1 MVSGEWCVEAV
12 ARALRTP
19 ALPISL
25 EPISYIGTCATE
37 AMWDAGLGGSPAAI
51 CRYCKGDR
59 RQDAP
64 LSGRFA
70 TAGRTPA
77 EMGAQRRSRCSAPR
91 PFGLR
96 PGRSAASLPSLTI
109 STYGLRRAP
118 RIRSV
123 LATTHHAPIY
133 EIGSSHF
140 RQKGAGSKF
149 QRGS

>member
-1 MVSGEWCVEAV
+1 MIWVRISG
-12 ARALRTP
+12 TGTD
-19 ALPISL
+19 L

-59 RQDAP
+59 QQDAP
-64 LSGRFA
+64 
-70 TAGRTPA
+70 
-77 EMGAQRRSRCSAPR
+77 RSPR

-96 PGRSAASLPSLTI
+96 PGRSAALLPSLTI

-123 LATTHHAPIY
+123 LATTHHAPII
-133 EIGSSHF
+133 EIGSYSSF
-140 RQKGAGSKF
+140 RLAPGRACRRVRPATRRSNYRLDFPSFFVPRWVEKFPGALRSFHG
-149 QRGS
+149 